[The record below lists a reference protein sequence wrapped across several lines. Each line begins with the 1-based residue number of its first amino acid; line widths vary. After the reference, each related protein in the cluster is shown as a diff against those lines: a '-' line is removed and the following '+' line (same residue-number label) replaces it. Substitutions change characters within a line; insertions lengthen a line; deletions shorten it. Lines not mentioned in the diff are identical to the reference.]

1 MPTMKPI
8 SWERNS
14 RKELL
19 YFPEIRTIILPYCR
33 MIVLLK
39 TEANANKMSL
49 FFPSTVLSLNNPDN
63 IGNFVSNLQRN
74 FRSFIDGKQLTHDET
89 QQEIGKRNY
98 QKSYLHLLQV

>member
-1 MPTMKPI
+1 MPTTKPI

-49 FFPSTVLSLNNPDN
+49 FFPSTALALNNPDN
-63 IGNFVSNLQRN
+63 IGNFVQELPNHFMTDKTIQVGAIHDFNIRKVTRLQN
-74 FRSFIDGKQLTHDET
+74 HLT
-89 QQEIGKRNY
+89 
-98 QKSYLHLLQV
+98 

>member
-8 SWERNS
+8 SYERTPTN
-14 RKELL
+14 ELL

-63 IGNFVSNLQRN
+63 IGNFVQELTKHFMTDKTIQVGAKHDFNIRKVTRLQ
-74 FRSFIDGKQLTHDET
+74 KHLT
-89 QQEIGKRNY
+89 
-98 QKSYLHLLQV
+98 